1 MPVANI
7 DGTSIAYEVTGEGP
21 PLVLL
26 HCWTGAKEFYFNQ
39 VMKFSQDYK
48 CVTLDFPGHGAS
60 GEIPNKEYSVECFAE
75 MTIELLDRLGIKKA
89 VFAGHSLGGMV
100 ALYLGLHYPDMVE
113 GLVLLDTT
121 SHLSGFIFQ
130 RAGALAAVI
139 LGSVGAAIWNTG
151 FRGTKAVVAGAA
163 ATHPLAGPVPRVFTA
178 KVCSQGSN
186 TALTRT
192 LNKARNFNVTAR
204 LGEISAPAII
214 IVGNADLLA
223 DVRHARMLAKG
234 LPNSMMLMVRGAGH
248 MALFEKPQIVNDA
261 IADFLARVC
270 PPKPKAAK
278 KPAKKKAAKKKTAAR
293 KKAPAKKK
301 AAAKK

>member
-1 MPVANI
+1 MPVADIN
-7 DGTSIAYEVTGEGP
+7 GTSIAYEVTGEGP

-39 VMKFSQDYK
+39 IMKFSSDYK
-48 CVTLDFPGHGAS
+48 CVSLDFPGHGAS
-60 GEIPNKEYSVECFAE
+60 GEIPDKDYSVECFAE
-75 MTIELLDRLGIKKA
+75 MTVELLGRLGVKKA

-113 GLVLLDTT
+113 GLILLDTT

-130 RAGALAAVI
+130 RMGALAAVVF
-139 LGSVGAAIWNTG
+139 GSIGAAVWNTG
-151 FRGTKAVVAGAA
+151 FHGTKAVVAGTA
-163 ATHPLAGPVPRVFTA
+163 ATHPLAGPVPRLFTA

-223 DVRHARMLAKG
+223 DVRHAKRLADG
-234 LPNSMMLMVRGAGH
+234 LPNSMMLTVKGAGH
-248 MALFEKPQIVNDA
+248 MALFEKPKIVNDA
-261 IADFLARVC
+261 IADFLARVY

-278 KPAKKKAAKKKTAAR
+278 KKAAKKKAAGKKTPAKKKA
-293 KKAPAKKK
+293 
-301 AAAKK
+301 